1 LLAKLCRQ
9 ATTCSLASNIRT
21 IASLLDIPGFAGGG
35 IKISFSRKSRTNRP
49 EDQRSCD
56 AHDDGV

>member
-1 LLAKLCRQ
+1 
-9 ATTCSLASNIRT
+9 
-21 IASLLDIPGFAGGG
+21 LLDIPGFAGGG